1 MRCLVTEKMTPR
13 RQMHGWKEPL
23 RYLRNGLAVLL
34 VFTASKMLG
43 SEWMQVSAAESR
55 KKAFDPFP

>member
-1 MRCLVTEKMTPR
+1 
-13 RQMHGWKEPL
+13 MHGWKEPL